1 MDALAQRWHIPPS
14 AVLTEPAWLVRGI
27 AMLEQSEDAVSPDDE
42 MSLMLEQRAVVDG

>member
-27 AMLEQSEDAVSPDDE
+27 AMLDQDVDAVSADDE
-42 MSLMLEQRAVVDG
+42 MSLMLERRAVIDG